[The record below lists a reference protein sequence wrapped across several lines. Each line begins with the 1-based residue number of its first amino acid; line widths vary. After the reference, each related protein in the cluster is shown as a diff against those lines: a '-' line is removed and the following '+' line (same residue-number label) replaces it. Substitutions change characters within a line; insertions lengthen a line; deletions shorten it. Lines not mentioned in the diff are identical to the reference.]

1 MENHL
6 KEVLNAT
13 LIIFFI
19 FVVFVIGLEALT
31 LANID
36 ELKNEIRDMKREHH
50 VIIEYKEIP
59 KDTIKIITPE
69 QMVGTRYGLKW

>member
-1 MENHL
+1 MENL

-31 LANID
+31 LSNID
-36 ELKNEIRDMKREHH
+36 ELKNEIKDMKREHH

-59 KDTIKIITPE
+59 KDTIRIITPMK
-69 QMVGTRYGLKW
+69 MVSARYGLKWN